1 LYFKKLEKHLL
12 QRRIII
18 HNPLLKIADFMM
30 DTYDNNDLFDGEYG
44 DSDSC
49 LVIKQ
54 KLTLVLQ
61 FMASIP
67 RPREKNH

>member
-1 LYFKKLEKHLL
+1 
-12 QRRIII
+12 
-18 HNPLLKIADFMM
+18 MM

-49 LVIKQ
+49 LVLKQ

-61 FMASIP
+61 FLASMS
-67 RPREKNH
+67 RPYEKKSLV